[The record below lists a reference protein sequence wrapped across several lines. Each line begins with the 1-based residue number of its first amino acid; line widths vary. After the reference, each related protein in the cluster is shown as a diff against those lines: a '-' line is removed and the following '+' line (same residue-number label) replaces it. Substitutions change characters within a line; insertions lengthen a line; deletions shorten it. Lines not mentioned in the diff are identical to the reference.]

1 MNRSP
6 IILMCCMIG
15 VLDSASAR
23 PFWENS
29 LPPLPEPLPAVA
41 KALASVDAR
50 SAVTYLIE
58 LRGAAASRQWLVS
71 VSDGSPTRKE
81 ANATDLTLHVSTGDR
96 FSFSAEDVS
105 LRVSTQ
111 GPWLASGKQS
121 YRRLEADVAAP
132 RGFLDLGFN
141 RFCQVLCRLHDQ
153 GMTEGSLGISVS
165 TNPFPPEAVE
175 HGRARA
181 RALGLNSDD
190 LRAAAGTVPSFSAY
204 FAIIQST
211 EGLSDILYN
220 LIEKPSMLSVILH
233 GLDVNFILRSAGV
246 TRIDGSAWG
255 LPASTCCYRIPV
267 QMNLNGKPAMSLDL
281 VVTDPENSGLANV
294 AGVVGFVAMRPDDP
308 TGMVVARI
316 SVKGS
321 TRK

>member
-6 IILMCCMIG
+6 IILMCCVVG
-15 VLDSASAR
+15 ALDYASAR

-29 LPPLPEPLPAVA
+29 LPPLPEPFPAVVD
-41 KALASVDAR
+41 ALSSVDAR
-50 SAVTYLIE
+50 STVTYVIE
-58 LRGAAASRQWLVS
+58 LRGTAASRQWLVS
-71 VSDGSPTRKE
+71 VSDGSTTRRE
-81 ANATDLTLHVSTGDR
+81 AKTTDITLHVSTGDR
-96 FSFSAEDVS
+96 FSFSAEDVP

-111 GPWLASGKQS
+111 GPWLAGGKQT

-153 GMTEGSLGISVS
+153 GMTKGSLGIEVS
-165 TNPFPPEAVE
+165 TNPFPPESVE
-175 HGRARA
+175 HGRSRA
-181 RALGLNSDD
+181 RALGLDPED
-190 LRAAAGTVPSFSAY
+190 LRAVAGTIPSFSAY
-204 FAIIQST
+204 FSIIRST

-220 LIEKPSMLSVILH
+220 LIEKPSILSVFLN

-246 TRIDGSAWG
+246 SRIDGSAWG

-267 QMNLNGKPAMSLDL
+267 QMSLNGKPAIYLDL

-316 SVKGS
+316 FMDEL

>member
-6 IILMCCMIG
+6 IILMCCVIG
-15 VLDSASAR
+15 ALDSASAR

-41 KALASVDAR
+41 DALASLDAG

-58 LRGAAASRQWLVS
+58 LRGVATSRQWLVT
-71 VSDGSPTRKE
+71 VSDGSPGEKAAKT
-81 ANATDLTLHVSTGDR
+81 TDLTLHVSTGDQ
-96 FSFSAEDVS
+96 FSFSTEDVP

-111 GPWLASGKQS
+111 GPWLAGGKQT

-141 RFCQVLCRLHDQ
+141 RFCQILCRLHDN
-153 GMTEGSLGISVS
+153 GMTKGSLGIDVS
-165 TNPFPPEAVE
+165 TNPFPPESVE
-175 HGRARA
+175 HGRAQA
-181 RALGLNSDD
+181 RALGLDPED
-190 LRAAAGTVPSFSAY
+190 LRAVAGTIPSFSAY
-204 FAIIQST
+204 FSIIRST

-220 LIEKPSMLSVILH
+220 LIEKPSMLSVFLH
-233 GLDVNFILRSAGV
+233 GLDVNFVLRSAGV
-246 TRIDGSAWG
+246 ARIDGSAWG

-267 QMNLNGKPAMSLDL
+267 QMNLNGKPAMYLNL

-294 AGVVGFVAMRPDDP
+294 AGVLGFVAMRPDDP

>member
-1 MNRSP
+1 
-6 IILMCCMIG
+6 
-15 VLDSASAR
+15 
-23 PFWENS
+23 
-29 LPPLPEPLPAVA
+29 
-41 KALASVDAR
+41 
-50 SAVTYLIE
+50 
-58 LRGAAASRQWLVS
+58 
-71 VSDGSPTRKE
+71 
-81 ANATDLTLHVSTGDR
+81 
-96 FSFSAEDVS
+96 
-105 LRVSTQ
+105 
-111 GPWLASGKQS
+111 
-121 YRRLEADVAAP
+121 
-132 RGFLDLGFN
+132 
-141 RFCQVLCRLHDQ
+141 
-153 GMTEGSLGISVS
+153 MTEGSLGISVS

-281 VVTDPENSGLANV
+281 VVTDPANSGLANV